1 MEPAVKRS
9 RGEAGVDGEARAQSD
24 AEVPPPPPPPEGS
37 EDRQRGQEGRQGS
50 RHGADRVKGIPRP
63 ASLSKEKLEQHYLE
77 GHANYDPGCEYCV
90 RCRGLMDRHT
100 RGESSEDS
108 EIPTMSMDFCFLCQK
123 DQGKSMPTLVMRS
136 KPPGY
141 TGAFVCPGKSTR
153 NEAYSDKIVERAT
166 AFVDNL
172 GYKRIGVK
180 SD

>member
-1 MEPAVKRS
+1 
-9 RGEAGVDGEARAQSD
+9 
-24 AEVPPPPPPPEGS
+24 
-37 EDRQRGQEGRQGS
+37 
-50 RHGADRVKGIPRP
+50 
-63 ASLSKEKLEQHYLE
+63 
-77 GHANYDPGCEYCV
+77 
-90 RCRGLMDRHT
+90 
-100 RGESSEDS
+100 
-108 EIPTMSMDFCFLCQK
+108 MSMDFCFLCQK

-180 SD
+180 SDQEESMKALQSRVQTRSKAEIVLLNSKKYDSQSNGVAEQAVQDVEGQARTLKLHLENRIMKTLPPGHPVVHWLVE